1 MAEGR
6 GNRLEGKVAIVTG
19 SASGIGEATAR
30 LLVLEGAAVCAVDID
45 TAAGKEVVKEIQS
58 DGGQA
63 LFMRA
68 DVGKGAQVKRV
79 VERTLSAWG
88 RLDILHNNAY
98 WSRNAPATELDEKAW
113 DRTLEVTLKSVYLG
127 AKYAVPAMLESGGGA
142 IVNTGSVHSLA
153 GFAGFTAY
161 DAAKGG
167 VLAMTRTMAIDFGP
181 DIRVNAVLPGA
192 ILTPAWDGTP
202 KQFRNRIAGMVPA
215 KRLGAPEDIARAVL
229 FLSSEEAS
237 YITGT
242 SLTVDGGMLARTE

>member
-1 MAEGR
+1 MAR
-6 GNRLEGKVAIVTG
+6 GERGRLEGKVAIVTG
-19 SASGIGEATAR
+19 AASGIGEATAR
-30 LLVLEGAAVCAVDID
+30 LLAAEGASVCVVDID
-45 TAAGKEVVKEIQS
+45 SEAGKEVVGGIQS
-58 DGGQA
+58 EGGQA
-63 LFMRA
+63 LFVRA
-68 DVGKGAQVKRV
+68 DVGKGSQVERV
-79 VERTLSAWG
+79 IERTLRTWG
-88 RLDILHNNAY
+88 RLDILHNNAF

-127 AKYAVPAMLESGGGA
+127 VKYAVPAMRESGGGA
-142 IVNTGSVHSLA
+142 IVNTGSVHSLV

-167 VLAMTRTMAIDFGP
+167 VLAITRTMAIDFGP

-192 ILTPAWDGTP
+192 ILTPAWDGTT
-202 KQFRNRIAGMVPA
+202 KQVRKRCADMVPA

-229 FLSSEEAS
+229 FLSSDEAS